1 VNVGASLGTDKTD
14 FNAPGTVTEVIAPG
28 IGTLTIP
35 FAGSDILY
43 PGGFVGGGQIG
54 YNWQFSP
61 ILVVGLEPDFQGID
75 EKEGS
80 TLTRNF
86 TGSVTGQGLPWL

>member
-1 VNVGASLGTDKTD
+1 
-14 FNAPGTVTEVIAPG
+14 
-28 IGTLTIP
+28 
-35 FAGSDILY
+35 
-43 PGGFVGGGQIG
+43 
-54 YNWQFSP
+54 
-61 ILVVGLEPDFQGID
+61 VGLEPDFQGID